1 MIYIFPRIVLKT
13 FLASM
18 EFHIPMENIPRSK
31 RLELIESYGSIPVA
45 RAMADDSLTHFT
57 VEGEEGFLG
66 YVEKGGTYLVPG
78 EPICPEEKGQI
89 FFSSFLRHSTER
101 KRKICFF
108 GCSERMGDAARRAGY
123 SVIKFGQGAVL
134 DISKFTL
141 AGNAMENVRRGFNH
155 ANNVGVIATEYI
167 TGTERDGEL
176 ESELDDVSR
185 EWLISKKTPEL
196 GFLLGHMELHRLEG
210 RRIFMASTK
219 RRVEGF
225 IILNPV
231 EKRSGW
237 YVDIMRR
244 RNDAPNGVNE
254 KLLVD
259 IIRTLREEGA
269 KDLFLGMVPFV
280 GLDPDVPEHRKV
292 TKLMNSL
299 RGRMGFLYPVESEYF
314 FKDKFQPYWQDVF
327 IFVYPKVTAKMIYG
341 IIRAFLQG
349 GLGHLI
355 KHKIK
360 SVAK

>member
-1 MIYIFPRIVLKT
+1 MIYIFPRIVLKI

-18 EFHIPMENIPRSK
+18 ESHILIEMIPRQK
-31 RLELIESYGSIPVA
+31 RLELIERYGSLPVA

-78 EPICPEEKGQI
+78 EPICPEKKAKI

-108 GCSERMGDAARRAGY
+108 GCSETMGAAARRVGY
-123 SVIKFGQGAVL
+123 SVIKFGQEAVL
-134 DISKFTL
+134 DISEFSL
-141 AGNAMENVRRGFNH
+141 AGNAMENVRRGLNH
-155 ANNVGVIATEYI
+155 ANNVGMNVTEYI
-167 TGTERDGEL
+167 PGTERDAEL
-176 ESELDDVSR
+176 EIELLDVSK
-185 EWLISKKTPEL
+185 EWLNSRKTPEL
-196 GFLLGHMELHRLEG
+196 GFLLGRMELHRPEG
-210 RRIFMASTK
+210 RRIFIARTK
-219 RRVEGF
+219 HRVEGF

-231 EKRSGW
+231 ERRAGW
-237 YVDIMRR
+237 YADIMRR

-254 KLLVD
+254 KLLVE
-259 IIRTLREEGA
+259 IIGTLRDEGV
-269 KDLFLGMVPFV
+269 KKLFLGMVPFV
-280 GLDPDVPEHRKV
+280 DLDPNVPEHRRV

-299 RGRMGFLYPVESEYF
+299 RGRIGFLYPVESEYF
-314 FKDKFQPYWQDVF
+314 FKDKFQPCWQDVL